1 MEGIAAENQTIW
13 DKNYEKY
20 VIDVLRR
27 GKTGRSLP
35 REDYNILNVYSL
47 VSIGSVTKVTKR
59 NGKYMATK
67 EEVIN
72 VIFSMHIATGHGG
85 EKKTHKKIQDKFA
98 NIPRYLVQEY
108 IKRCERCAEKRR
120 RRETASGVVIH
131 PLTVKDLNERGQVDL
146 VDMQT
151 NKDGNYRFILHY
163 IEYLTKFHVIRP
175 LQRKTATEVANQ
187 LLLIFLDFGAP
198 HILQSDNGREFTGQV
213 IHELSTLWPE
223 LILVNGRPR
232 HPKSQ
237 GSVERSNGDMKNQLM
252 AWMRDNNTSKW
263 SYGIRFVQWSMN
275 TSFHET
281 IGMEPYKA
289 LTGNKP
295 RCGLKS
301 ILPTDFLDKIGT
313 GILEE
318 DLELQIC
325 EVENGD
331 INSNNQ
337 ETIVSPGDDN
347 LDDESTHSLPMAP
360 TSMDDETAHLLPM
373 APTSMDDETAHLLPM
388 APTSMD
394 DETAHLLPMAPTSM
408 DDETAHLLP
417 MDPTS
422 MDDET
427 AHLLPMDPTSMDDE
441 TAHLLPAN
449 TTALDHNSAEAI
461 FGDIIQEKDPEL
473 HHKTVSNSQH
483 SGLSGNESHPAKRAR
498 IEACKGIEKQA
509 KKMIARNTITDTKW
523 TEALRIGDSV
533 AVPVSQFYRSKGDPP
548 NIIGLVLE
556 FDQRGYRI
564 GTRSAKIKGRL
575 ARNQIEFIKFTGMK
589 LEDIPDGELSIR
601 EIVRAQS
608 ICGGQGFR
616 RCHCK
621 SNCLTKRCSCLK
633 AGLKCNSACHG
644 KGSCDNID

>member
-1 MEGIAAENQTIW
+1 MEGIVAENQTIW

-232 HPKSQ
+232 HPQSQ

-331 INSNNQ
+331 INSNNP
-337 ETIVSPGDDN
+337 ETIVSPGDGN

-360 TSMDDETAHLLPM
+360 TSLDDETAHLLPM
-373 APTSMDDETAHLLPM
+373 DPTSMDDETAHLLPM
-388 APTSMD
+388 D
-394 DETAHLLPMAPTSM
+394 PTSM

-461 FGDIIQEKDPEL
+461 FGDIIQEKYPEL

-509 KKMIARNTITDTKW
+509 KKMIARSTCTLRP
-523 TEALRIGDSV
+523 LRIGDSV
-533 AVPVSQFYRSKGDPP
+533 AVPVSQFDRSKGDPP

-564 GTRSAKIKGRL
+564 GTRSAKIRGRL

-608 ICGGQGFR
+608 ICGGQVFR

>member
-1 MEGIAAENQTIW
+1 MEGIVAENQTIW

-35 REDYNILNVYSL
+35 RDDYNILNVYSL

-232 HPKSQ
+232 HPQSQ

-331 INSNNQ
+331 INSNNP
-337 ETIVSPGDDN
+337 ETIVSPGDGN

-360 TSMDDETAHLLPM
+360 TSLDDETAHLLPM
-373 APTSMDDETAHLLPM
+373 APTSLDDETAHLLPMDPTSLDDETAHLLPM
-388 APTSMD
+388 APTSLD
-394 DETAHLLPMAPTSM
+394 DETAHLLPMAPTSL

-417 MDPTS
+417 MAPTS
-422 MDDET
+422 
-427 AHLLPMDPTSMDDE
+427 LDDE

-509 KKMIARNTITDTKW
+509 KKMIARSTCTLRP
-523 TEALRIGDSV
+523 LRIGDSV
-533 AVPVSQFYRSKGDPP
+533 AVPVSQFDRSKGDPP

-564 GTRSAKIKGRL
+564 GTRSAKIRGRL

>member
-1 MEGIAAENQTIW
+1 MEGIVAENQTIW

-232 HPKSQ
+232 HPQSQ

-331 INSNNQ
+331 INSNNP
-337 ETIVSPGDDN
+337 ETIVSPGDGN

-360 TSMDDETAHLLPM
+360 TSLDDETAHLLPM
-373 APTSMDDETAHLLPM
+373 APTSL
-388 APTSMD
+388 
-394 DETAHLLPMAPTSM
+394 

-422 MDDET
+422 LDDET
-427 AHLLPMDPTSMDDE
+427 AHLLPMDPTSLDDE

-509 KKMIARNTITDTKW
+509 KKMIARSTCTLRP
-523 TEALRIGDSV
+523 LRIGDSV
-533 AVPVSQFYRSKGDPP
+533 AVPVSQFDRSKGDPP

-564 GTRSAKIKGRL
+564 GTRSAKIRGRL

>member
-1 MEGIAAENQTIW
+1 
-13 DKNYEKY
+13 
-20 VIDVLRR
+20 
-27 GKTGRSLP
+27 
-35 REDYNILNVYSL
+35 
-47 VSIGSVTKVTKR
+47 
-59 NGKYMATK
+59 
-67 EEVIN
+67 
-72 VIFSMHIATGHGG
+72 
-85 EKKTHKKIQDKFA
+85 
-98 NIPRYLVQEY
+98 
-108 IKRCERCAEKRR
+108 
-120 RRETASGVVIH
+120 
-131 PLTVKDLNERGQVDL
+131 
-146 VDMQT
+146 
-151 NKDGNYRFILHY
+151 
-163 IEYLTKFHVIRP
+163 
-175 LQRKTATEVANQ
+175 
-187 LLLIFLDFGAP
+187 
-198 HILQSDNGREFTGQV
+198 
-213 IHELSTLWPE
+213 
-223 LILVNGRPR
+223 
-232 HPKSQ
+232 
-237 GSVERSNGDMKNQLM
+237 
-252 AWMRDNNTSKW
+252 
-263 SYGIRFVQWSMN
+263 
-275 TSFHET
+275 
-281 IGMEPYKA
+281 
-289 LTGNKP
+289 
-295 RCGLKS
+295 
-301 ILPTDFLDKIGT
+301 
-313 GILEE
+313 
-318 DLELQIC
+318 
-325 EVENGD
+325 
-331 INSNNQ
+331 
-337 ETIVSPGDDN
+337 
-347 LDDESTHSLPMAP
+347 MAP
-360 TSMDDETAHLLPM
+360 TSLDDETAHLLPMDPTSLDDETAHLLPMDPTSLDDETAHLLPM

-388 APTSMD
+388 DPTSLD

-427 AHLLPMDPTSMDDE
+427 AHLLPMAPTSLDDETAHLLPMAPTSLDDE

-509 KKMIARNTITDTKW
+509 KKMIARSTCTLRP
-523 TEALRIGDSV
+523 LRIGDSV
-533 AVPVSQFYRSKGDPP
+533 AVPVSQFDRSKGDPP

-564 GTRSAKIKGRL
+564 GTRSAKIRGRL

>member
-1 MEGIAAENQTIW
+1 
-13 DKNYEKY
+13 
-20 VIDVLRR
+20 
-27 GKTGRSLP
+27 
-35 REDYNILNVYSL
+35 
-47 VSIGSVTKVTKR
+47 
-59 NGKYMATK
+59 MATK

-98 NIPRYLVQEY
+98 NNPRYLVQEY
-108 IKRCERCAEKRR
+108 IKRCERCAEERR

-232 HPKSQ
+232 HPQSQ

-318 DLELQIC
+318 DLELLIC

-337 ETIVSPGDDN
+337 ETIVSPGDAN

-417 MDPTS
+417 MAPTS

-509 KKMIARNTITDTKW
+509 KKMIARSTCTLRP
-523 TEALRIGDSV
+523 LRIGDSI
-533 AVPVSQFYRSKGDPP
+533 AVPVSQFDRSKGDPP

-564 GTRSAKIKGRL
+564 GTRSATIKGRL

>member
-1 MEGIAAENQTIW
+1 MEGIVAENQTIW

-187 LLLIFLDFGAP
+187 LLMIFLDFGAP

-232 HPKSQ
+232 HPQSQ
-237 GSVERSNGDMKNQLM
+237 GLVERSNGDMKNQLM
-252 AWMRDNNTSKW
+252 VWMRDNNTSKW

-281 IGMEPYKA
+281 IGLEPYKA

-337 ETIVSPGDDN
+337 ETIVSPGDGN

-394 DETAHLLPMAPTSM
+394 DETAHLLPMA
-408 DDETAHLLP
+408 
-417 MDPTS
+417 
-422 MDDET
+422 
-427 AHLLPMDPTSMDDE
+427 PTSMDDE

-509 KKMIARNTITDTKW
+509 KKMIARSTCTLRP
-523 TEALRIGDSV
+523 LRIGDSV
-533 AVPVSQFYRSKGDPP
+533 AVPVSQFDRSKGDPP

-564 GTRSAKIKGRL
+564 GTRSTKIKGRL

-644 KGSCDNID
+644 KGSSDNID

>member
-1 MEGIAAENQTIW
+1 M
-13 DKNYEKY
+13 
-20 VIDVLRR
+20 
-27 GKTGRSLP
+27 
-35 REDYNILNVYSL
+35 
-47 VSIGSVTKVTKR
+47 
-59 NGKYMATK
+59 
-67 EEVIN
+67 
-72 VIFSMHIATGHGG
+72 
-85 EKKTHKKIQDKFA
+85 
-98 NIPRYLVQEY
+98 
-108 IKRCERCAEKRR
+108 
-120 RRETASGVVIH
+120 
-131 PLTVKDLNERGQVDL
+131 KDLNERGQVDL

-175 LQRKTATEVANQ
+175 LQRITATEVANQ

-232 HPKSQ
+232 HPQSQ
-237 GSVERSNGDMKNQLM
+237 GSVERSNSDMKNQLM

-301 ILPTDFLDKIGT
+301 ILPT
-313 GILEE
+313 E
-318 DLELQIC
+318 Q
-325 EVENGD
+325 

-337 ETIVSPGDDN
+337 ETIVSPGDGN

-373 APTSMDDETAHLLPM
+373 A
-388 APTSMD
+388 
-394 DETAHLLPMAPTSM
+394 
-408 DDETAHLLP
+408 
-417 MDPTS
+417 PTS

-483 SGLSGNESHPAKRAR
+483 SGLSGNESNPAKRAR

-509 KKMIARNTITDTKW
+509 KKMIARSTCTLRP
-523 TEALRIGDSV
+523 LRIGDSV
-533 AVPVSQFYRSKGDPP
+533 AVPVSQFDWSKGDPP

-556 FDQRGYRI
+556 FDKRGYRI

>member
-1 MEGIAAENQTIW
+1 MEGIVAENQTIW

-232 HPKSQ
+232 HPQSQ

-331 INSNNQ
+331 INSNNP
-337 ETIVSPGDDN
+337 ETIVSPGDGN

-360 TSMDDETAHLLPM
+360 TSLDDETAHLLPMDPTSLDDETAHLLPMDPTSLDDETAHLLPM
-373 APTSMDDETAHLLPM
+373 APTSLDDETAHLLPM
-388 APTSMD
+388 APTSLD
-394 DETAHLLPMAPTSM
+394 DETAHLLPMAPTS
-408 DDETAHLLP
+408 L
-417 MDPTS
+417 
-422 MDDET
+422 
-427 AHLLPMDPTSMDDE
+427 DDE

-509 KKMIARNTITDTKW
+509 KKMIARSTCTLRP
-523 TEALRIGDSV
+523 LRIGDSV
-533 AVPVSQFYRSKGDPP
+533 AVPVSQFDRSKGDPP

-564 GTRSAKIKGRL
+564 GTRSAKIRGRL

>member
-1 MEGIAAENQTIW
+1 
-13 DKNYEKY
+13 
-20 VIDVLRR
+20 
-27 GKTGRSLP
+27 
-35 REDYNILNVYSL
+35 
-47 VSIGSVTKVTKR
+47 
-59 NGKYMATK
+59 
-67 EEVIN
+67 
-72 VIFSMHIATGHGG
+72 
-85 EKKTHKKIQDKFA
+85 
-98 NIPRYLVQEY
+98 
-108 IKRCERCAEKRR
+108 
-120 RRETASGVVIH
+120 
-131 PLTVKDLNERGQVDL
+131 
-146 VDMQT
+146 MQT

-232 HPKSQ
+232 HPQSQ

-331 INSNNQ
+331 INSNNP
-337 ETIVSPGDDN
+337 ETIVSPGDGN

-360 TSMDDETAHLLPM
+360 TSLDDETAHLLPM
-373 APTSMDDETAHLLPM
+373 APTSLDDETAHLLPMDPTSLDDETAHLLPMDPTSLDDETAHLLPM
-388 APTSMD
+388 APTSLD

-427 AHLLPMDPTSMDDE
+427 AHLLPMAPTSLDDE

-509 KKMIARNTITDTKW
+509 KKMIARSTCTLRP
-523 TEALRIGDSV
+523 LRIGDSV
-533 AVPVSQFYRSKGDPP
+533 AVPVSQFDRSKGDPP

-564 GTRSAKIKGRL
+564 GTRSAKIRGRL

>member
-1 MEGIAAENQTIW
+1 MAENQTIW

-232 HPKSQ
+232 HPQSQ

-331 INSNNQ
+331 INSNNP
-337 ETIVSPGDDN
+337 ETIVSPGDGN

-360 TSMDDETAHLLPM
+360 TSLDDETAHLLPM
-373 APTSMDDETAHLLPM
+373 APTSL
-388 APTSMD
+388 
-394 DETAHLLPMAPTSM
+394 

-422 MDDET
+422 LDDET
-427 AHLLPMDPTSMDDE
+427 AHLLPMDPTSLDDE

-509 KKMIARNTITDTKW
+509 KKMIARSTCTLRP
-523 TEALRIGDSV
+523 LRIGDSV
-533 AVPVSQFYRSKGDPP
+533 AVPVSQFDRSKGDPP

-564 GTRSAKIKGRL
+564 GTRSAKIRGRL

>member
-1 MEGIAAENQTIW
+1 MAENQTIW

-232 HPKSQ
+232 HPQSQ

-331 INSNNQ
+331 INSNNP
-337 ETIVSPGDDN
+337 ETIVSPGDGN

-360 TSMDDETAHLLPM
+360 TSLDDETAHLLPM
-373 APTSMDDETAHLLPM
+373 APTSLDDETAHLLPMDPTSLDDETAHLLPMDPTSLDDETAHLLPM
-388 APTSMD
+388 APTSLD
-394 DETAHLLPMAPTSM
+394 DENCSSTS
-408 DDETAHLLP
+408 
-417 MDPTS
+417 
-422 MDDET
+422 
-427 AHLLPMDPTSMDDE
+427 
-441 TAHLLPAN
+441 N
-449 TTALDHNSAEAI
+449 
-461 FGDIIQEKDPEL
+461 G
-473 HHKTVSNSQH
+473 
-483 SGLSGNESHPAKRAR
+483 
-498 IEACKGIEKQA
+498 
-509 KKMIARNTITDTKW
+509 
-523 TEALRIGDSV
+523 
-533 AVPVSQFYRSKGDPP
+533 P
-548 NIIGLVLE
+548 N
-556 FDQRGYRI
+556 
-564 GTRSAKIKGRL
+564 
-575 ARNQIEFIKFTGMK
+575 FTG
-589 LEDIPDGELSIR
+589 R
-601 EIVRAQS
+601 
-608 ICGGQGFR
+608 
-616 RCHCK
+616 
-621 SNCLTKRCSCLK
+621 
-633 AGLKCNSACHG
+633 
-644 KGSCDNID
+644 

>member
-1 MEGIAAENQTIW
+1 MEGIVAENQTIW

-232 HPKSQ
+232 HPQSQ

-331 INSNNQ
+331 INSNNP
-337 ETIVSPGDDN
+337 ETIVSPGDGN

-360 TSMDDETAHLLPM
+360 TSLDDETAHLLPMDPTSLDDETAHLLPMDPTSLDDETAHLLPM
-373 APTSMDDETAHLLPM
+373 APTSLDDETAHLLPM
-388 APTSMD
+388 APTS
-394 DETAHLLPMAPTSM
+394 L
-408 DDETAHLLP
+408 
-417 MDPTS
+417 
-422 MDDET
+422 
-427 AHLLPMDPTSMDDE
+427 DDE

-509 KKMIARNTITDTKW
+509 KKMIARSTCTLRP
-523 TEALRIGDSV
+523 LRIGDSV
-533 AVPVSQFYRSKGDPP
+533 AVPVSQFDRSKGDPP

-564 GTRSAKIKGRL
+564 GTRSAKIRGRL

-633 AGLKCNSACHG
+633 AGIKCNSACHG